1 MTNKVPSKRGVR
13 FLLAEDVRQEAGG
26 KFSLLGV
33 FPGEKIFVGGS
44 LASGTPPNVAFVL
57 ASLAFVFIV
66 TEGEGRFDGRFIV
79 IAPDGKTAVADT
91 KIDGIEI
98 RGQISTVGSAA
109 KPFIGPSFGTYTVQL
124 EIGSA
129 KFKFSFDV
137 LKAPVSRK
145 KRP

>member
-13 FLLAEDVRQEAGG
+13 FILAEDVRQEDGG

-33 FPGEKIFVGGS
+33 FPGEKIFVGGTPVP
-44 LASGTPPNVAFVL
+44 GMPPNVAFVL

-66 TEGEGRFDGRFIV
+66 TEGDGRFDGRFIV
-79 IAPDGKTAVADT
+79 TAPDGKTAVSNTTFSD
-91 KIDGIEI
+91 IEI
-98 RGQISTVGSAA
+98 HGQIGTLGSAA

-129 KFKFSFDV
+129 KFKFRFDV